1 MSCPKPLPKRTLP
14 PFPFYPVP
22 SFLPP
27 SRCKLT
33 TYASLLS
40 ACISGL
46 AFGLFGPS
54 TATAQITPPFTSI
67 PWVYNS
73 DGDWGTASN
82 WLGNAV
88 PASGA
93 DVVFGPVSGGIP
105 DPDEPTITVSGIGTT
120 TLKSL
125 WFDTAGGVWYTLGSG
140 GALMLGGGLPND
152 GNAIT
157 VLSSLPSATENNIES
172 RVIFDNSEP
181 GRNLWIRNDSFG
193 GLRFSD
199 KLDIGSQNL
208 VVSSTGQPF
217 AHSAVHFNGMI
228 YGKGNISVVNGWAQ
242 HLVLQADNINW
253 KGSLNVGAGT
263 LTFIK
268 GRTALGTGANI
279 VSSGGTLAWRRHL
292 VPGYISTYG
301 HPIEVSGPGAV
312 RTWGKP
318 AVGAIY
324 NDGGQS
330 IHWHKITLTGD
341 TSFGSRGDIFGNLTL
356 GGTITGGSYTFTK
369 VGLGLITLFND
380 NNSWGQTVIREGVL
394 RRARNTALP
403 NGNLVF
409 DGGILELASGPIG
422 PGINFSRNLGT
433 GPGQVRWIGS
443 GGFSNFTGGTGE
455 VRRVRLNGG
464 AELTWGS
471 GYFAPAIGTR
481 EFLLSSRY
489 ADAPIDFTNPTK
501 LNNSWWA
508 GRVERGATVSA
519 HAIISGDI
527 SSVGFA
533 DNTKGFYKMGLG
545 LLWLT
550 GENNTYIYK
559 TGIHDGALGGI
570 PATSIINFSG
580 YGPPESRGGVIALK
594 EDFTRTLG
602 ESNGSYVSWHIL
614 SKGGGF
620 AAYEGD
626 RTVRLNNSTSLI
638 HWGGDGSF
646 IHDGQVLKF
655 GHYTSS
661 GTVLWDKALGL
672 GAGGNRVIHIDR
684 GLLNGGRADVSFIQP
699 ISGTSGA
706 AGGSLTIQGDGRM
719 DIAVDNPNLKLAT
732 INIHGAEL
740 RLQQNGRIAAGAT
753 NFYLKNGG
761 TFTVDEM
768 GTHNSSTGGFGL
780 DDSRLA
786 MDEERNPLSE
796 ITLNAGTLRY
806 WAPNG
811 DHYNGIVFKKIT
823 LEDGASTFEVKAHNG
838 HFAGIG
844 ASILHRAIDSVS
856 TLNFERN
863 DELALFIT
871 MEVPSTAPGPYAIN
885 YSGGV
890 KIVPWMTVNGRD
902 WAAPEVYEAS
912 PPGYATYYGP
922 LGTYHT
928 MDANTWSVAQ
938 NVWMRT
944 DQVLSGIIT
953 HVNSL
958 RMSNGELNLN
968 GSMLQIGSGGLLIP
982 RFDPSSQ
989 AYGPVSITGNSIITN
1004 NGALVYVHTYAPLTV
1019 KGAARFVIS
1028 WGQFFGPLIKTG
1040 PAELILNSSGEHR
1053 IGSLYIHQGVV
1064 DLQQGN
1070 LYATHI
1076 IIGDG
1081 AGKDE
1086 LWLPADRWNPLSLT
1100 FSKPNIT
1107 LRGTPYGPGAEYAT
1121 YNPDEAILRMGG
1133 NTKQT
1138 IGTLRIED
1146 RGTIDWVGGEVGK
1159 ANMLFVDKLEF
1170 NNADARLFMR
1180 NWYEFEDY
1188 LLVKKIGF
1196 DHGVL
1201 GKIIFDG
1208 LWDLPA
1214 LAVSYDANYYVI
1226 TPYNSPEPG
1235 TYGAILGAVGIGL
1248 WTWRRKKRPQRLGLR
1263 PRRSAK

>member
-1 MSCPKPLPKRTLP
+1 M
-14 PFPFYPVP
+14 
-22 SFLPP
+22 
-27 SRCKLT
+27 
-33 TYASLLS
+33 
-40 ACISGL
+40 
-46 AFGLFGPS
+46 
-54 TATAQITPPFTSI
+54 
-67 PWVYNS
+67 
-73 DGDWGTASN
+73 
-82 WLGNAV
+82 
-88 PASGA
+88 
-93 DVVFGPVSGGIP
+93 GGIP
-105 DPDEPTITVSGIGTT
+105 DPDEPTITVSGIGMT

-157 VLSSLPSATENNIES
+157 VVSSLPSATENNIES

-193 GLRFSD
+193 GLRFGGGM
-199 KLDIGSQNL
+199 DIGSQNL
-208 VVSSTGQPF
+208 IVSSTGQPF

-253 KGSLNVGAGT
+253 KGALNVGAGT

-324 NDGGQS
+324 NDGGRS

-464 AELTWGS
+464 AMLTWGQGGFVS
-471 GYFAPAIGTR
+471 TNKTR
-481 EFLLSSRY
+481 HFLLSSRY
-489 ADAPIDFTNPTK
+489 ADAPIDFTNPIHSPNAQQDFIYVARG
-501 LNNSWWA
+501 LNTNA
-508 GRVERGATVSA
+508 YAVL
-519 HAIISGDI
+519 SGNLTG
-527 SSVGFA
+527 VGS
-533 DNTKGFYKMGLG
+533 NPQNGLYQMGPG

-550 GENNTYIYK
+550 GNNTFPNK
-559 TGIHDGALGGI
+559 VGTFDGALGGNI
-570 PATSIINFSG
+570 PYNSKFDFSMG
-580 YGPPESRGGVIALK
+580 VYMADSDVFRTISSGHVGHNVEWYTGG
-594 EDFTRTLG
+594 
-602 ESNGSYVSWHIL
+602 
-614 SKGGGF
+614 KGGGF
-620 AAYEGD
+620 AAYKGD
-626 RTVRLNNSTSLI
+626 VLVRLNNSTAQVS
-638 HWGGDGSF
+638 WGSSSF
-646 IHDGQVLKF
+646 VLNHQVLIF
-655 GHYTSS
+655 GHYMAG
-661 GTVLWDKALGL
+661 GTILWDKALGL

-706 AGGSLTIQGDGRM
+706 VGGSLTIQGDGRM

-732 INIHGAEL
+732 INIHGAEF

-780 DDSRLA
+780 GDHRLA
-786 MDEERNPLSE
+786 LDEQGTPLSE

-806 WAPNG
+806 WGPNE
-811 DHYNGIVFKKIT
+811 DLYNGIVFKKIT
-823 LEDGASTFEVKAHNG
+823 LEDGANTLA
-838 HFAGIG
+838 
-844 ASILHRAIDSVS
+844 VS

-863 DELALFIT
+863 DELSLFVT
-871 MEVPSTAPGPYAIN
+871 MEFPSTAPGPYAIN
-885 YSGGV
+885 AFGGV
-890 KIVPWMTVNGRD
+890 KIVPWMTVNGSD
-902 WAAPEVYEAS
+902 WAAPGVFDAS
-912 PPGYATYYGP
+912 PPGYATNYVP

-928 MDANTWSVAQ
+928 MDANTWSPAQ
-938 NVWMRT
+938 NVWMLT
-944 DQVLSGIIT
+944 DQVLSG
-953 HVNSL
+953 
-958 RMSNGELNLN
+958 
-968 GSMLQIGSGGLLIP
+968 GSIATGS
-982 RFDPSSQ
+982 
-989 AYGPVSITGNSIITN
+989 
-1004 NGALVYVHTYAPLTV
+1004 
-1019 KGAARFVIS
+1019 
-1028 WGQFFGPLIKTG
+1028 
-1040 PAELILNSSGEHR
+1040 
-1053 IGSLYIHQGVV
+1053 
-1064 DLQQGN
+1064 
-1070 LYATHI
+1070 
-1076 IIGDG
+1076 
-1081 AGKDE
+1081 
-1086 LWLPADRWNPLSLT
+1086 
-1100 FSKPNIT
+1100 
-1107 LRGTPYGPGAEYAT
+1107 
-1121 YNPDEAILRMGG
+1121 
-1133 NTKQT
+1133 
-1138 IGTLRIED
+1138 
-1146 RGTIDWVGGEVGK
+1146 
-1159 ANMLFVDKLEF
+1159 
-1170 NNADARLFMR
+1170 
-1180 NWYEFEDY
+1180 
-1188 LLVKKIGF
+1188 
-1196 DHGVL
+1196 
-1201 GKIIFDG
+1201 
-1208 LWDLPA
+1208 
-1214 LAVSYDANYYVI
+1214 
-1226 TPYNSPEPG
+1226 
-1235 TYGAILGAVGIGL
+1235 
-1248 WTWRRKKRPQRLGLR
+1248 
-1263 PRRSAK
+1263 